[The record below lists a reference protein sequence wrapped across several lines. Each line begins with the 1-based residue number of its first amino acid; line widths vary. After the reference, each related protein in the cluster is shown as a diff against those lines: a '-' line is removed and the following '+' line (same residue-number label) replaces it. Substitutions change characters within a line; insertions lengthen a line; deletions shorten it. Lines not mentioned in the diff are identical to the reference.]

1 MKVAPSILT
10 ADFTNLKDELESIKT
25 ADYIHLDI
33 MDGHFV
39 PNISFGPAISKKISE
54 NTNLDLDVH
63 LMVWQPLFWVSKFAF
78 KRTKYITIHIESDEV
93 EEAIEAI
100 KELEIGV
107 GLSIKPKTSLKDLY
121 PYIKDADLILIMTVE
136 PGFGGQSFME
146 DQLDKVKA
154 LVKYREKNKLD
165 FVIEVDGGINDE
177 TIDACRE
184 AGVDIVVAGSY
195 IFNMKNRKEGI
206 ESLK

>member
-39 PNISFGPAISKKISE
+39 PNISFGPAISEKIHE
-54 NTNLDLDVH
+54 NTDLALDVH
-63 LMVWQPLFWVSKFAF
+63 LMVWQPLFWIPKFAF
-78 KRTKYITIHIESDEV
+78 KRTKYITIHIESDDVKES
-93 EEAIEAI
+93 IKAI
-100 KELEIGV
+100 KELQIGV
-107 GLSIKPKTSLKDLY
+107 GLSIKPSTPVSKLNPFLKH
-121 PYIKDADLILIMTVE
+121 ADLILVMTVE

-146 DQLDKVKA
+146 DQLTKVKE

>member
-1 MKVAPSILT
+1 
-10 ADFTNLKDELESIKT
+10 
-25 ADYIHLDI
+25 
-33 MDGHFV
+33 
-39 PNISFGPAISKKISE
+39 
-54 NTNLDLDVH
+54 
-63 LMVWQPLFWVSKFAF
+63 
-78 KRTKYITIHIESDEV
+78 
-93 EEAIEAI
+93 EAI

-107 GLSIKPKTSLKDLY
+107 GLSIKPKTPLKDLY
-121 PYIKDADLILIMTVE
+121 PYIKEADLILIMTVE

-146 DQLDKVKA
+146 DQLTKVKE

-165 FVIEVDGGINDE
+165 FMIEVDGGINDE